1 MTKYHVSE
9 GEVVLAPPAEA
20 PQIRF
25 EYIIRP
31 GGPERFYGV
40 ECIVLPRGMKRK
52 VAERKARDRQFL
64 TNYLKKKYVFS

>member
-9 GEVVLAPPAEA
+9 GEVVFAQPKEA
-20 PQIRF
+20 PHIRF

-31 GGPERFYGV
+31 GGTERFWGIEYMA
-40 ECIVLPRGMKRK
+40 LPQGIART

-64 TNYLKKKYVFS
+64 INYLKKKYVFS